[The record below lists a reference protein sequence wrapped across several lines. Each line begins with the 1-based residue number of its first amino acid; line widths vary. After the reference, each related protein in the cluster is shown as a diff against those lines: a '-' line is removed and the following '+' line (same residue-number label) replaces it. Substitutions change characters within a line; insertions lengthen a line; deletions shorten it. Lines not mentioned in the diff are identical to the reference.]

1 MKLIGVGFLNFNN
14 LINILITIGQISD
27 ILSFKNRIKEFEIEN
42 KDILGRLE
50 YSERI
55 NKQLVLELENQLK
68 INQGLSIIKEEYIIY

>member
-27 ILSFKNRIKEFEIEN
+27 ILSFKNRIKAFEVEN